1 MQINIKGT
9 KLTFTPSLRT
19 YIERKLGTLTKFLKQ
34 LETESGVEMKV
45 EIARTTRHHRHGE
58 VFMAEVNLPLPG
70 RTLRAA
76 EYSADART
84 AVDAVREKLQL
95 EIEKYKAKTTGRPRR
110 QKSVKELI

>member
-9 KLTFTPSLRT
+9 KLTLTPSLRT
-19 YIERKLGTLTKFLKQ
+19 YIERKLGTLTRFLKQ
-34 LETESGVEMKV
+34 LETAGVEMKV

-76 EYSADART
+76 EYSADARM